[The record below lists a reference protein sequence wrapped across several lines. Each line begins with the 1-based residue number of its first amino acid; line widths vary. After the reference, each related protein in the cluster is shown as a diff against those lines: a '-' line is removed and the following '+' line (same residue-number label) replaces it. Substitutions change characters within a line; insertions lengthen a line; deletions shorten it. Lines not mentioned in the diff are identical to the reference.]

1 MRRSSIVVF
10 AGVLLL
16 VPAALPAQH
25 GTPGGGGRV
34 LAPAAEASQ
43 FDFLIG
49 QWEITVQPRAT
60 SLAARIHGA
69 PKLGGTWKAWRAFDG
84 FGIEDEMRIVDAS
97 GNPVSLTHAVR
108 VYDPTAKRWSISGL
122 DVYRTRF
129 SASTATWTNGEMVAT
144 GTGTDP
150 EGKPSMTRTRYF
162 EISPTG
168 FRMEQDRS
176 ADNGATWAKATIKI
190 TARKVAAAAPR

>member
-1 MRRSSIVVF
+1 
-10 AGVLLL
+10 
-16 VPAALPAQH
+16 
-25 GTPGGGGRV
+25 
-34 LAPAAEASQ
+34 
-43 FDFLIG
+43 LIG
-49 QWEITVQPRAT
+49 QWEITVQPQAT
-60 SLAARIHGA
+60 TLAARIHGA

-108 VYDPTAKRWSISGL
+108 IYDPAAKRWSISGL

-129 SASTATWTNGEMVAT
+129 SASTATWTKEGEMVAT

-176 ADNGATWAKATIKI
+176 ADNGATWTKAAIRI
-190 TARKVAAAAPR
+190 TAKKVAPAAAR